1 MGINNAESV
10 MVQSNAH
17 VANINWLLKNIKS
30 EVSADYIWL
39 NSKGIVV
46 MTNKVAIF
54 SDLNMVEKYI
64 KELNNVG
71 VSDVI
76 SLRLP

>member
-46 MTNKVAIF
+46 MTNKVAIS

-64 KELNNVG
+64 KELNNVD

>member
-1 MGINNAESV
+1 

-46 MTNKVAIF
+46 MTNKVAIS

-64 KELNNVG
+64 KELNNVD